1 MNAVIFMAIDQD
13 TDFRKKAVLKIL
25 FCFFFS
31 HAFPSTH
38 LKIKGIFSRISY
50 RIVVNNRQIHIL

>member
-25 FCFFFS
+25 FFFFFS

-38 LKIKGIFSRISY
+38 LKIKGIFSRI
-50 RIVVNNRQIHIL
+50 IF